1 MEICMRFGSS
11 ARCLMATALICAVWS
26 PGASLAQGGPAVVA
40 VDLVVVEPLTQTTPV
55 LGRLVSRQRGLVA
68 ALTNGPVREITVDV
82 GDRISSGDVI
92 LRIAAER
99 IDQTRNLQAAEVTVA
114 RAKVDTA
121 RAEFGLAQQEL
132 ARLERLR
139 SSAAFSQARYD
150 DQVKQVATK
159 LSEMAEAEAAV
170 ASAVADLRL
179 AEIDLD
185 RSTVKAP
192 YDGVVV
198 ERHTER
204 GAYLST
210 GDPIVTL
217 INDQDLEVAA
227 EVPSNRISG
236 LTPGREVKM
245 ALGDGRVFDG
255 FVRAV
260 VPEENALTRTRAVRF
275 SLALDQIVS
284 QNSTPFAANQ
294 TVTVSVPVGEA
305 SDVVTVHKDAV
316 VPRGP
321 TNNVFVAKDGKAEMR
336 AVELGESVGNRFVVL
351 RGLEQGD
358 QVVVRGNER
367 LRPGQEIGIPGQPPA
382 GGAKVQ
388 SKSEDG
394 KAS

>member
-1 MEICMRFGSS
+1 MGFDLSVRRL
-11 ARCLMATALICAVWS
+11 ALAALIGGMLS
-26 PGASLAQGGPAVVA
+26 PGMAMAQGGPTMVA
-40 VDLVVVEPLTQTTPV
+40 VDPVVVEPLTQTTPV
-55 LGRLVSRQRGLVA
+55 LGRLVSRQRGVVA

-82 GDRISSGDVI
+82 GDRVSAGDVI
-92 LRIAAER
+92 LQIAAER
-99 IDQTRNLQAAEVTVA
+99 IDQSRNLQAAEVTVA

-121 RAEFGLAQQEL
+121 RAGHGLAQQEL

-159 LSEMAEAEAAV
+159 LSELAEAEAAV

-185 RSTVKAP
+185 RSTVRAP

-210 GDPIVTL
+210 GDSIVTM

-227 EVPSNRISG
+227 DVPSNRISG
-236 LTPGREVKM
+236 LATGREVKM
-245 ALGDGRVFDG
+245 TLGDGRAFDG

-275 SLALDQIVS
+275 SLALDQIAS
-284 QNSTPFAANQ
+284 QEGAPFAANQ
-294 TVTVSVPVGEA
+294 TVTVLVPVGEA

-316 VPRGP
+316 MPRGRS
-321 TNNVFVAKDGKAEMR
+321 NNVFVAVDGKAEMR
-336 AVELGESVGNRFVVL
+336 SVQLGDSVGNRFVVL
-351 RGLEQGD
+351 RGLQAGEQT
-358 QVVVRGNER
+358 VVRGNER
-367 LRPGQEIGIPGQPPA
+367 LRPGQAIGIAGQPPTA
-382 GGAKVQ
+382 GADAQ
-388 SKSEDG
+388 AKSENG